1 MKNSTINWDS
11 TSKAYVAPRSTER
24 HLFVFKLKI
33 ETMFDTYY
41 LYRCHDTSV
50 WKITA
55 KYSQDIEWYFRK
67 HNSIK
72 KIDRAI
78 ADYEASQ
85 FFCS

>member
-11 TSKAYVAPRSTER
+11 TSKAYVIPRLQSDICFFLTHR
-24 HLFVFKLKI
+24 I

-41 LYRCHDTSV
+41 LYRCHNTFV

-55 KYSQDIEWYFRK
+55 KYGQDIKWYFRK